1 MVATAGLTSLNAQ
14 TLRKSSPPAE
24 FPPASYKGKQY
35 VDSRGCIY
43 IRAGIDGNV
52 TWVPRVSRDRRQICG
67 YKPTAVAGATAR
79 PTQAPKPKLIT
90 IEPTAPSTAPTPSPA
105 TTATAAATA
114 APKPKPKTQ
123 PKTQVRTQARTQTK
137 PSPGPKPTVVSTSKP
152 AAPAAPA
159 VRTTTKKPTVRTT
172 TRTTTARPATTTVT
186 TRPAA
191 AAAPKPTTAAPAATP
206 VVAPRRS
213 APAATGGGCSNASTF
228 SQQFINKNGVRCG
241 PQTESPIT
249 YGSGRKSSSL
259 NAAPATV
266 PTAAAV
272 PAAQVSLNTRVA
284 PRHVYDNRQNTQNVE
299 VPKGFRPVWT
309 DDRLNPHRAER
320 TLRPAIMVSN
330 FEPPTGFRAVE
341 RNDGRMNPNRGI
353 RTAEGDA
360 QTDAIWQRTIPR
372 TLRPVPTDAQIVTV
386 PRSNKSYTNLAPRPN
401 RLTFSTRS
409 GPTAPVKARYVRVA
423 AYETDAAARQAAKS
437 LSGTGLPLNVGTV
450 RRGSGTYKVVLA
462 GPFTSPAQAASAL
475 SRVQG
480 AGFSGAR
487 LTK

>member
-1 MVATAGLTSLNAQ
+1 MRITRVIAVTIIAATAGLTSLNAQ

-52 TWVPRVSRDRRQICG
+52 TWVPRVSRDRRQVCG

-90 IEPTAPSTAPTPSPA
+90 IEPTAPTTT

-114 APKPKPKTQ
+114 APKPKTQ
-123 PKTQVRTQARTQTK
+123 TRTQTRTQTK
-137 PSPGPKPTVVSTSKP
+137 PSPGPEPTVVSTSKP
-152 AAPAAPA
+152 AAPAAA
-159 VRTTTKKPTVRTT
+159 TVRTTTRKPTVRTT
-172 TRTTTARPATTTVT
+172 TRTTTARPTTTTVT

-191 AAAPKPTTAAPAATP
+191 TVAPKPTTATTTAAP
-206 VVAPRRS
+206 VVAPRRA
-213 APAATGGGCSNASTF
+213 APAATTGGGCSNASAF
-228 SQQFINKNGVRCG
+228 SQQFINKSGVRCG

-259 NAAPATV
+259 GATPAAP
-266 PTAAAV
+266 AAAV
-272 PAAQVSLNTRVA
+272 PVARVSLNTRVA

-320 TLRPAIMVSN
+320 TLRPAITVSR

-341 RNDGRMNPNRGI
+341 RNDDRLNPNRGM
-353 RTAEGDA
+353 RTAAGDA
-360 QTDAIWQRTIPR
+360 QSDAIWQRTLPR

-386 PRSNKSYTNLAPRPN
+386 PRTNKSYTNLAPRPN
-401 RLTFSTRS
+401 RLTISTRS
-409 GPTAPVKARYVRVA
+409 GPTAPVEARYVRVA
-423 AYETDAAARQAAKS
+423 AFETDAAARQAAKS
-437 LSGTGLPLNVGTV
+437 LSGTGLSLNVGTV
-450 RRGSGTYKVVLA
+450 RRGSGTYKVILA
-462 GPFTSPAQAASAL
+462 GPFTSQEQASAAL
-475 SRVQG
+475 TRVQG
-480 AGFSGAR
+480 AGYSGAR